1 MANYVSQN
9 SLPADS
15 LDEVFALC
23 DVDQDGFLSLPEFTS
38 AAHIFYLH
46 QTVGGMTSEP
56 RLGSSHSIDASQ
68 RSHRPARRR
77 VRDPDERLHV

>member
-9 SLPADS
+9 SLPVDS

-46 QTVGGMTSEP
+46 QTVLRMKTDP
-56 RLGSSHSIDASQ
+56 RLGSSHSIGPSQ
-68 RSHRPARRR
+68 LSDRPARHR